1 MDDVLG
7 HINVDEG
14 GALIGGEVLHMF
26 DGPEQAD
33 GRYVHTVRIYR
44 RTIT

>member
-14 GALIGGEVLHMF
+14 DALIGGEVLHMF
-26 DGPEQAD
+26 DGLEQAD
-33 GRYVHTVRIYR
+33 GTYTQYVFIVEQ
-44 RTIT
+44 